1 MTHRGTVRETYG
13 AALRLG
19 EVTPGPDDVVV
30 EVGSGPSESFVRTRS
45 DADVAAT
52 RSLAP
57 PRQLRFDLERA
68 RGRLDPEEAWEAVG
82 YAAQYREFLESDPT
96 ARAELDRIR
105 RRLTTGGTVWLV
117 CPGNTP
123 DERRH
128 RAILAE
134 LLGKDVRSDGGA
146 AVRR

>member
-1 MTHRGTVRETYG
+1 MKRRKTVRETYG

-19 EVTPGPDDVVV
+19 EVTPEPDDLVVT
-30 EVGSGPSESFVRTRS
+30 VGSTSSRTFDWAES

-52 RSLAP
+52 RALAP

-68 RGRLDPEEAWEAVG
+68 RDRHEPDDAWDVVD
-82 YAAQYREFLESDPT
+82 YTSRYRTFLESDPS

-117 CPGNTP
+117 CPENTP

-128 RAILAE
+128 RAIVAE
-134 LLGKDVRSDGGA
+134 LVAEGVRGDGGA
-146 AVRR
+146 TSES

>member
-1 MTHRGTVRETYG
+1 MKHRRTVRKTYG

-19 EVTPGPDDVVV
+19 EVTPEPDDLVVT
-30 EVGSGPSESFVRTRS
+30 VGSASSQSSDWAQS

-52 RSLAP
+52 RALAP
-57 PRQLRFDLERA
+57 PRQLQFDLDRA
-68 RGRLDPEEAWEAVG
+68 RDRLEADDAWEAVG
-82 YAAQYREFLESDPT
+82 YASRYRTFLDSDPT

-117 CPGNTP
+117 CPENTP

-128 RAILAE
+128 RAVIAE
-134 LLGKDVRSDGGA
+134 LLGEGTRSDGGTTGDS
-146 AVRR
+146 

>member
-1 MTHRGTVRETYG
+1 MKHHGTIRETYG

-19 EVTPGPDDVVV
+19 EVTPEPDDLVVG
-30 EVGSGPSESFVRTRS
+30 VGSEPSESFARTGS

-68 RGRLDPEEAWEAVG
+68 RGRLEPDEAWEAVG
-82 YAAQYREFLESDPT
+82 YAARYRAFLESDPA

-105 RRLTTGGTVWLV
+105 RLLAMGGTVWLV

-128 RAILAE
+128 RAVVVE
-134 LLGKDVRSDGGA
+134 LLGAGARSGGDA
-146 AVRR
+146 AIRE